1 MMQQDP
7 ALAEERADE
16 QARDA
21 ELVAKC
27 QRGDTAAF
35 NELVTKYRNKVYST
49 IFNLVRNEDD
59 AWDLTQETFLK
70 AWRNIAGF
78 RSQSSF
84 FTWIY
89 RIATNVTLDWLRKKQ
104 IASGVEF
111 DDAVEITAIA
121 PGAATAPRIAP
132 LPHQQLQNREIQS
145 RIEASLAQ
153 LSAEHRMAVV
163 LREVEGLSY
172 EEIAEA
178 SSCTVGTVMSRLFYA
193 RKKLQT
199 LLRDVYESI

>member
-1 MMQQDP
+1 MQQDP